1 MIRSRKCLW
10 ARTFNFRWT
19 HSFFCHEFEGVCEYI
34 RFQFCNLILHFMV
47 SSCRVIFISQWMQFS
62 SMNIHKSCTFRTFS
76 TSTGYTQSLI
86 HSCSFFFVCEFDLF
100 FFLRIYKVW
109 RSMLAGQHL
118 KWNEEKTAIDGF
130 GELLLLCFMPM
141 SISFRIDAWHFWC
154 CYCETTGSYYSRVYD
169 DTKCTLHIVMTGS
182 SCFLLVVFFFSFI
195 LFTPKCTGPIFSV

>member
-19 HSFFCHEFEGVCEYI
+19 HSFFCHEFEGVCEWVCEYI

-86 HSCSFFFVCEFDLF
+86 HSCSFFFCVWVWFVF
-100 FFLRIYKVW
+100 FSSHLQGLTIDVGWSTFKMKWRKKP
-109 RSMLAGQHL
+109 RSMGLVSCSCYVLCLCPYLFVSMPDIFDAVTVKLLAPTIQ
-118 KWNEEKTAIDGF
+118 E
-130 GELLLLCFMPM
+130 
-141 SISFRIDAWHFWC
+141 S
-154 CYCETTGSYYSRVYD
+154 TT
-169 DTKCTLHIVMTGS
+169 TQ
-182 SCFLLVVFFFSFI
+182 
-195 LFTPKCTGPIFSV
+195 SVLYI